1 MKTIILIILLIPFI
15 GFSQGR
21 SISRVKKSKSPYITI
36 QGDTLKVDMQILVKE
51 GSNEDGK
58 FKYVQVINNFNEPLY
73 QADSRAAFKKQA
85 IEFFKEQDGTFYL
98 FTNYFC
104 INIEAA
110 LSKHEIEL
118 LTK

>member
-1 MKTIILIILLIPFI
+1 MKKIILTLLLIPVI
-15 GFSQGR
+15 GFSQGK
-21 SISRVKKSKSPYITI
+21 SISLAKKSKEPYITI
-36 QGDTLKVDMQILVKE
+36 QGDTLKVDMQILIKE
-51 GSNEDGK
+51 GSNENGK

-73 QADSRAAFKKQA
+73 QADSRAAFKRQLIK
-85 IEFFKEQDGTFYL
+85 FFKEQDGAYYL

-110 LSKHEIEL
+110 LSRNEIEL